1 MKGMRLALA
10 GALAAIVA
18 VGLTA
23 GAGAAP
29 QEGGCT
35 VFPDFTGSA
44 KSKSAADQTAWNQDI
59 TKAPVHKRSKQIIRQ
74 INSNGG
80 SDLHPDFGGDGE
92 YGIPFEVVPQS
103 QPNVQVTIGPD
114 GYPDESDFTSA
125 PIPDDARIEGGPDS
139 DGDRHV
145 LVVQQG
151 SCGLFELYRAFPRFT
166 NTGNWVADQTSFF
179 DLTKAGPLR
188 PAGFTSA
195 DAAGLP
201 IYPGLVRFDEVAAG
215 RVEHAIRMTFDETR
229 QAYIPPATHH
239 ASDSCDSNDP
249 PMGMRFRLKGS
260 YYKQHLGDFPANS
273 QSRVI
278 FEAFRHYGTINA
290 DNGSN
295 WYFQG
300 SVDVRWDDDDL
311 NALKEIPGSA
321 FQVVKSQAKQKTPC

>member
-1 MKGMRLALA
+1 MRTFVAA
-10 GALAAIVA
+10 TVLAAIVA
-18 VGLTA
+18 LLAA

-44 KSKSAADQTAWNQDI
+44 KAKSAADQTAWNQDI

-74 INSNGG
+74 INRTAARTC
-80 SDLHPDFGGDGE
+80 
-92 YGIPFEVVPQS
+92 IP
-103 QPNVQVTIGPD
+103 
-114 GYPDESDFTSA
+114 TSA
-125 PIPDDARIEGGPDS
+125 ATAS
-139 DGDRHV
+139 T
-145 LVVQQG
+145 G
-151 SCGLFELYRAFPRFT
+151 SRSRSCRRASPTCRSRSAPTGTPTSPTSPRPRSPRT
-166 NTGNWVADQTSFF
+166 RGSRAAPTPTATATCSSSSRAIAVSSSSTAPSRGSPAPAPGRPTRTAFF
-179 DLTKAGPLR
+179 DLNQAGPLR

-201 IYPGLVRFDEVAAG
+201 IFPGLVRFDEVAAG

-229 QAYIPPATHH
+229 QGYIPPATHH

-260 YYKQHLGDFPANS
+260 YYKQHLGDFPEGS
-273 QSRVI
+273 QSRAI

-300 SVDVRWDDDDL
+300 SMDVRWDDDDL
-311 NALKEIPGSA
+311 GRLKEIPGSA
-321 FQVVKSQAKQKTPC
+321 FQVVKSPAKQKTPC